1 MPKTVLITGATS
13 GIGKACAEKF
23 AANGYNVV
31 ITGRR
36 EDRLQEIKT
45 ALETKHGI
53 TCYTSC
59 FDVRNRKGT
68 EAGIALL
75 KEQCGTIDILVNNA
89 GLALGRDYFE
99 NCDRDDWDTMIE
111 TNINGL
117 LNTSMAVI
125 PMMIQ
130 QGSGHIINMGSI
142 AGREVYEKGNIYCAT
157 KFAVDAITKSQ
168 RADLLRH
175 GIKVTGIHPGAVETE
190 FSLVRF
196 KGDRQTADSMY
207 KGYKPLLAEDV
218 AETIFFCASLPAHV
232 CVNDLSVTC
241 VSQANSYYTLKS

>member
-1 MPKTVLITGATS
+1 MSKTVLITGATS
-13 GIGKACAEKF
+13 GIGKACAGKF
-23 AANGYNVV
+23 AANGFTIA

-36 EDRLQEIKT
+36 EERLQEIKT
-45 ALETKHGI
+45 ELESKHGI
-53 TCYTSC
+53 NCYTAC
-59 FDVRNRKGT
+59 FDVRDRKGT
-68 EAGIALL
+68 EAGIAAL
-75 KEQCGTIDILVNNA
+75 KEQCKTIDILVNNA

-99 NCDRDDWDTMIE
+99 NGDRSDWDTMID

-125 PMMIQ
+125 PIMIA

-157 KFAVDAITKSQ
+157 KFAVDAITKAQ

-175 GIKVTGIHPGAVETE
+175 RIKVTGIHPGAVDTE

-196 KGDRQTADSMY
+196 KGDKETADSMY
-207 KGYKPLLAEDV
+207 KGYQPLLAEDV
-218 AETIFFCASLPAHV
+218 AETVYFCATLPEHV

-241 VSQANSYYTLKS
+241 VSQANSYYTLKN

>member
-23 AANGYNVV
+23 AANGFNVA

-36 EDRLQEIKT
+36 NERLQEIKKE
-45 ALETKHGI
+45 LEAKHNI
-53 TCYTSC
+53 SCYTAC
-59 FDVRNRKGT
+59 FDVRNRKDT
-68 EAGIALL
+68 EEGIAAL
-75 KEQCGTIDILVNNA
+75 KEQCGAIDILVNNA

-99 NCDRDDWDTMIE
+99 NCDRSDWDIMID

-125 PMMIQ
+125 PIMIA
-130 QGSGHIINMGSI
+130 QGNGHIINMGSI

-157 KFAVDAITKSQ
+157 KFAVDAITQSQ

-190 FSLVRF
+190 FSVVRF
-196 KGDRQTADSMY
+196 KGDRETAGSMY
-207 KGYKPLLAEDV
+207 KGYQPLVAEDV
-218 AETIFFCASLPAHV
+218 AGTVFFCATLPAHV

-241 VSQANSYYTLKS
+241 LSQANSYYTLKN